1 MPSLSSS
8 LLAAIVGAGLLV
20 GFAAPAMA
28 VETSNSEFMIVQED
42 EVFPEDLYAG
52 SIRVVIDGT
61 LDGDL
66 VAFAAEDVV
75 INGTVTGTVTAVAPS
90 VTINGRVGETLRVSG
105 ANLIVNGEVGGDLVA
120 AVAGAELSPGSN
132 IDGDVLVW
140 AWDARALGVVGG
152 DVIGTQRHLDLAGDV
167 GGDVD
172 VSVSRLRVV
181 DSLRVSGDL
190 GYRSESTAEGI
201 DRAEVGGTVVERS
214 PLPPNLRIRA
224 LGLMGRLLTVLV
236 LSVTALSVAY
246 GWPRR
251 SAVAI
256 GMVGNGPVRRWLVGA
271 PILLA
276 PVIVTAVTALILRL
290 APAAVAFPLLVVL
303 IPVILAL
310 VGLVFA
316 LALVA
321 GLPAVGWLGGVLF
334 RRLDVYGSILAGSLL
349 VGLAWYLPFVGWL
362 IPVLVLPIGLGAWI
376 ASWGDQ
382 FSELSPN
389 ERTAVS
395 SFSARSEPR

>member
-1 MPSLSSS
+1 MKRATKY
-8 LLAAIVGAGLLV
+8 LLTGLVGAGLLI

-28 VETSNSEFMIVQED
+28 VETSSSEFMIVPEG

-66 VAFAAEDVV
+66 VAFAAEEVV

-90 VTINGRVGETLRVSG
+90 VTVNGRVGETLRASG
-105 ANLIVNGEVGGDLVA
+105 ASLTVNGEVGGDLVA
-120 AVAGAELSPGSN
+120 AVAEAELSPGSN

-140 AWDARALGVVGG
+140 AWDARALGEVGG
-152 DVIGTQRHLDLAGDV
+152 DVTGSQRHLDLAGDV
-167 GGDVD
+167 GGNVD
-172 VSVSRLRVV
+172 VSVSRLTLV

-190 GYRSESTAEGI
+190 GYRSESTAEDI
-201 DRAEVGGTVVERS
+201 DRAEVGGTLVEKS

-224 LGLMGRLLTVLV
+224 LAMMGRLLTVLV

-251 SAVAI
+251 TSVAV
-256 GMVGNGPVRRWLVGA
+256 GLVGAAPVRRWLVGA
-271 PILLA
+271 PILLS
-276 PVIVTAVTALILRL
+276 PVIASAVTALILRL
-290 APAAVAFPLLVVL
+290 APAEMAFPLLVVL
-303 IPVILAL
+303 IPVILGL

-334 RRLDVYGSILAGSLL
+334 KRLDLYGSILAGSLL
-349 VGLAWYLPFVGWL
+349 VGLVWYLPFIGWL
-362 IPVLVLPIGLGAWI
+362 TPLLVLPVGLGAWI

-382 FSELSPN
+382 FSELVPN
-389 ERTAVS
+389 ERTAAS
-395 SFSARSEPR
+395 SF

>member
-1 MPSLSSS
+1 MKRATKY
-8 LLAAIVGAGLLV
+8 LLTGLVGAGLLI

-28 VETSNSEFMIVQED
+28 VETSSSEFMIVPEG

-66 VAFAAEDVV
+66 VAFAAEEVV

-90 VTINGRVGETLRVSG
+90 VTVNGRVGETLRASG
-105 ANLIVNGEVGGDLVA
+105 ASLTVNGEVDGDLVA
-120 AVAGAELSPGSN
+120 AVAEAELSPGSN

-140 AWDARALGVVGG
+140 AWDARALGEVGG
-152 DVIGTQRHLDLAGDV
+152 DVTGSQRHLDLAGDV
-167 GGDVD
+167 GGNVD
-172 VSVSRLRVV
+172 VSVSRLTLV

-190 GYRSESTAEGI
+190 GYRSESTAEDI
-201 DRAEVGGTVVERS
+201 DRAEVGGTLVEKS

-224 LGLMGRLLTVLV
+224 LAMMGRLLTVLV

-251 SAVAI
+251 TSVAV
-256 GMVGNGPVRRWLVGA
+256 GLVGAAPVRRWLVGA
-271 PILLA
+271 PILLS
-276 PVIVTAVTALILRL
+276 PVIASAVTALILRL
-290 APAAVAFPLLVVL
+290 APAEMAFPLLVVL
-303 IPVILAL
+303 IPVILGL

-334 RRLDVYGSILAGSLL
+334 KRLDLYGSILAGSLL
-349 VGLAWYLPFVGWL
+349 VGLVWYLPFIGWL
-362 IPVLVLPIGLGAWI
+362 TPLLVLPVGLGAWI

-382 FSELSPN
+382 FSELVPN
-389 ERTAVS
+389 ERTAAS
-395 SFSARSEPR
+395 SF